1 MDKIDH
7 PLVTWQA
14 KIHIWME
21 GHDKAIGDL
30 GGEIRKLDA
39 KLEQFEQAKPFS
51 GLAKAILGI
60 VFSIILALGTWVLST
75 TYDLSLAVKEVEVR
89 IDHLGGG

>member
-1 MDKIDH
+1 MEKIDH

-30 GGEIRKLDA
+30 AGEVRKVEA
-39 KLEQFEQAKPFS
+39 RVQQFEESKPFS
-51 GLAKAILGI
+51 GLAKTVIGI
-60 VFSIILALGTWVLST
+60 IFSIVIALGTWVLSKT
-75 TYDLSLAVKEVEVR
+75 HDLSLTVKELEIR
-89 IDHLGGG
+89 MNHLGGG